1 MHNKVLNRKGI
12 EMEMK
17 SQKPK
22 KDYLQDDLTINTEPR
37 PIVED
42 AQYQASDKLKGKNV
56 FIVGGDSG
64 IGQAVALLFAKEGA
78 NIYFSYYKNERED
91 AMETAM
97 KIEALGGFVK
107 AFEMDVKDSEAL
119 QYIKTTIKNLDILI
133 YNAAEQHYQK
143 DFRDIELSQLQR
155 VFETNIFAALAHVQ
169 TLYDIMNED
178 GNIIFTTSVTA
189 FKGNPELMDYAASK
203 GALTSLMRS
212 LSQSEVIKEK
222 NIRVN
227 AVAPGPVWTPLIPAT
242 IPNYDENWGESGPYE
257 THCQPIDVAYSFLFL
272 AQDESRYI
280 TGQTIHVNGLET
292 T

>member
-1 MHNKVLNRKGI
+1 MFQLRI
-12 EMEMK
+12 K

-22 KDYLQDDLTINTEPR
+22 KDYLQDDLTMNTKPR

-42 AQYQASDKLKGKNV
+42 TQYQASDKLKGKNV
-56 FIVGGDSG
+56 YIAGGDSG

-78 NIYFSYYKNERED
+78 HIYFSYYKNERED
-91 AMETAM
+91 AMQTAM

-107 AFEMDVKDSEAL
+107 AFEMDVIDRDSL
-119 QYIKTTIKNLDILI
+119 QYIKNTIKNLDILI
-133 YNAAEQHYQK
+133 YNAAEQHYQE
-143 DFRDIELSQLQR
+143 DFRDIDLSQLQR
-155 VFETNIFAALAHVQ
+155 VFETNIFAALTHVQ
-169 TLYDIMNED
+169 TLYDIMNEN

-203 GALTSLMRS
+203 GALTSLVRS
-212 LSQSEVIKEK
+212 LSHSEVIKEK